1 MHVCFEWKL
10 IDFDLFLKQTKQY
23 YQLDLDVLH
32 NLVKMVVHA
41 LIFHQQMH
49 SYVRVVNHMKVF
61 IVMRELECAKR
72 MRVVPLAI
80 KWKQFVEVFHRI
92 VRFLIIVN
100 VGKRSMTFLMS
111 TLHRQIVIRTICTC

>member
-61 IVMRELECAKR
+61 IVMRELDN
-72 MRVVPLAI
+72 VVTICVALQTLEDCI
-80 KWKQFVEVFHRI
+80 LHVEVFHQIELHVTSVI
-92 VRFLIIVN
+92 V
-100 VGKRSMTFLMS
+100 
-111 TLHRQIVIRTICTC
+111 C